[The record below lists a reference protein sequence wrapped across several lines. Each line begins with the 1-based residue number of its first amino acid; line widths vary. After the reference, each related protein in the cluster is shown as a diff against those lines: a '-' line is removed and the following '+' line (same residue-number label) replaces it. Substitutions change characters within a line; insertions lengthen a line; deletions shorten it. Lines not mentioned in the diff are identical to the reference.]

1 MQKIL
6 LKKSKIYDNNSQ
18 GSRYR
23 RNIVVF
29 QLLSRVQLFTT
40 LWIIAHPASLSMGL
54 PMPEYWSG
62 LSFLFPGDLPDP
74 GMEPVSPALQV
85 DSLPLSP

>member
-6 LKKSKIYDNNSQ
+6 LKKFKIYDNNSQ

-23 RNIVVF
+23 RNFVVL

-40 LWIIAHPASLSMGL
+40 LWIIARQASLSMGF

-85 DSLPLSP
+85 DSLSLNP